1 MIFNNKY
8 EKKNLIGKG
17 RTGIIYKVLDNKI
30 NKFYALKFIS
40 KLENIENFKKEFEKQ
55 IEIMKNIKNKYIIDL
70 KDNFYDNINKGYC
83 IVMELCDEDLRIIL
97 NKYKPNGLSLNII
110 NKIFIQ
116 LNDVLKEMRSKNYTL
131 LNLKP
136 ENILIKYTDT
146 NKNNFDIKLTDFM
159 FSTNKHNFSINE
171 TLNYMAPEIEN
182 YNYNDKCDLWSLG
195 VLLYELYTNKYIFDS
210 NNPKE
215 RIINRYE
222 GKIINET
229 DNEVINKL
237 IKKLI

>member
-8 EKKNLIGKG
+8 EQKNLIGKG

-40 KLENIENFKKEFEKQ
+40 NIENIENFKKEFEKQ

-83 IVMELCDEDLRIIL
+83 IVMELCDEDLRIII
-97 NKYKPNGLSLNII
+97 NKYKPNGLPLNII

-116 LNDVLKEMRSKNYTL
+116 LNDVLKEMRAKNYIH

-146 NKNNFDIKLTDFM
+146 NKNNFDI
-159 FSTNKHNFSINE
+159 N
-171 TLNYMAPEIEN
+171 
-182 YNYNDKCDLWSLG
+182 
-195 VLLYELYTNKYIFDS
+195 
-210 NNPKE
+210 
-215 RIINRYE
+215 
-222 GKIINET
+222 
-229 DNEVINKL
+229 
-237 IKKLI
+237 